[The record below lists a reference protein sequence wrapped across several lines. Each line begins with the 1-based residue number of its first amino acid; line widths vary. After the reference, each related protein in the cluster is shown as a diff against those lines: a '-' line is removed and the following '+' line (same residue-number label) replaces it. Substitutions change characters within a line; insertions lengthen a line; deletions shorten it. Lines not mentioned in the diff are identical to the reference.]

1 MGIVIV
7 IERNLLCTMV
17 SFRKKHTMDK
27 RLGSF
32 REITKKIFFS
42 KRTKNKLEK
51 MFFFYSERAFFFEQT
66 LNTIIER
73 TIL

>member
-17 SFRKKHTMDK
+17 SFRKKTHDGQTTWIVQ
-27 RLGSF
+27 RNN
-32 REITKKIFFS
+32 KKIVFS

-51 MFFFYSERAFFFEQT
+51 MFFFTVNEHFFEQT
-66 LNTIIER
+66 LKTIVF
-73 TIL
+73 